1 MISKFLDI
9 HSSDTNMLNNIKKFN
24 RLTAKVPPLHGVTY
38 SKTILSTY

>member
-1 MISKFLDI
+1 MISNFFDR
-9 HSSDTNMLNNIKKFN
+9 HSSDTNMLNNIKKIN